1 MARRRSSGEP
11 ASAGSDLGT
20 RPSCVSVPSGHRHA
34 DLARLRNGRPSV
46 MDARRNIFR
55 LVGFR
60 LHVRPPRAKPPM
72 SALRKVIV
80 VALFGLTC
88 IFIFVYQDS
97 RTTYLRTLPHVTRPE
112 AGRIYPLVGKGSIVY
127 LTQQENRRLDY
138 CGILAVGLAVATGV
152 FGVWLRVISNPAREA
167 AQQRRA
173 AHQKARESYGHE

>member
-1 MARRRSSGEP
+1 
-11 ASAGSDLGT
+11 
-20 RPSCVSVPSGHRHA
+20 
-34 DLARLRNGRPSV
+34 
-46 MDARRNIFR
+46 
-55 LVGFR
+55 
-60 LHVRPPRAKPPM
+60 M

-152 FGVWLRVISNPAREA
+152 FGVWQSNFQSCPRGGATAARGAPEGAREL
-167 AQQRRA
+167 RA
-173 AHQKARESYGHE
+173 